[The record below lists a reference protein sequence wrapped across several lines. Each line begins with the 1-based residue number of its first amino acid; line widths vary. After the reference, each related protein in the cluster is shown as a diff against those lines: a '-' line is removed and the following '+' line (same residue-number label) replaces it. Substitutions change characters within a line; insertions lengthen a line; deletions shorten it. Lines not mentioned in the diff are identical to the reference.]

1 MASHLEESSRRGLE
15 AEKDMDE
22 GTTDTA
28 IDPLVGSDLS
38 RSLAEVDPEIFEAV
52 RLETDKQ
59 AHKLVLIA
67 SENYA
72 SEAVLSACASVMSNK
87 YAEGYPGRRY
97 YGGCEF
103 VDIAET
109 LAIERAKQLF
119 GAEHANVQPHSGT
132 QANMGVYFA
141 ALEPGD
147 TILGMELPHGGH
159 LSHGHKLNFSGQ
171 LYNVVNYGVNRDTEL
186 LDYDEMAEKA
196 AEHQPKLIVV
206 GASAYPRTI
215 DFARVQAIADEVGAR
230 VMADIAHPAGLV
242 ATGLFPNPCEHV
254 HYVTSTT
261 HKTLR
266 GPRGGLVLC
275 KEEVAKEI
283 DRKIFP
289 GAQGGPFM
297 HLIAAK
303 AVCFHEALTDGFKSY
318 AAQIIANA
326 KALAEAL
333 AARGYRIVSGGTD
346 SHIVLVDVGAS
357 EMTGKEGEAWLDD
370 AGIVVNK
377 NTIPFDPN
385 PPLVTSGL
393 RLGTAAVAS
402 RGMGE
407 AEMDRI
413 ADQIH
418 RVLDSKGDEQV
429 CVEVRG
435 EVNDLCSGF
444 PIYDWRL
451 REMTIGIRRPA
462 RGRRHRRGVNKG
474 SL

>member
-1 MASHLEESSRRGLE
+1 MSDA
-15 AEKDMDE
+15 
-22 GTTDTA
+22 
-28 IDPLVGSDLS
+28 LVGSDLG
-38 RSLAEVDPEIFEAV
+38 RSLAEVDPEILRTI
-52 RLETDKQ
+52 RLETEKQ
-59 AHKLVLIA
+59 ASKLVLIA

-72 SEAVLSACASVMSNK
+72 SEAVLSAGASVMSNK

-103 VDIAET
+103 VDQAEE
-109 LAIERAKQLF
+109 LAIARARELF

-141 ALEPGD
+141 AIEPGD

-171 LYNVVNYGVNRDTEL
+171 LYNVVSYGVNRETEL
-186 LDYDEMAEKA
+186 LDYDEMEAKA
-196 AEHQPKLIVV
+196 QEHGPKLIVV

-215 DFARVQAIADEVGAR
+215 DFARVQTIADGVGAR

-242 ATGLFPNPCEHV
+242 AAGLFPNPCEHADF
-254 HYVTSTT
+254 VTSTT

-266 GPRGGLVLC
+266 GPRGGLILC
-275 KEEVAKEI
+275 KEEYAKDV
-283 DRKIFP
+283 DRKVFP

-318 AAQIIANA
+318 AAQVIANA

-333 AARGYRIVSGGTD
+333 AERGHRIVSGGTD
-346 SHIVLVDVGAS
+346 SHMVLVDVGVAGL
-357 EMTGKEGEAWLDD
+357 TGKDGEAWCDA
-370 AGIVVNK
+370 AGIIVNR
-377 NTIPFDPN
+377 NTIPFDEN

-402 RGMGE
+402 RGMLE
-407 AEMDRI
+407 PEMTQI
-413 ADQIH
+413 ADWLH
-418 RVLDSKGDEQV
+418 RVLDSNGDDDVSATVRSE
-429 CVEVRG
+429 VE
-435 EVNDLCSGF
+435 ELCAGF
-444 PIYDWRL
+444 PMYDWRL
-451 REMTIGIRRPA
+451 REMD
-462 RGRRHRRGVNKG
+462 
-474 SL
+474 

>member
-1 MASHLEESSRRGLE
+1 MPYDPQA
-15 AEKDMDE
+15 A
-22 GTTDTA
+22 
-28 IDPLVGSDLS
+28 DPLVGAALG
-38 RSLAEVDPEIFEAV
+38 RSLAEEDPEIFATI
-52 RLETDKQ
+52 RRETEKQ

-103 VDIAET
+103 VDQAET
-109 LAIERAKQLF
+109 LALERAKSLF

-141 ALEPGD
+141 AIKPGD

-171 LYNVVNYGVNRDTEL
+171 LYNVVSYGVDKETEL
-186 LDYDEMAEKA
+186 LDYDQMAAKA
-196 AEHQPKLIVV
+196 EEHRPQLIVV

-215 DFARVQAIADEVGAR
+215 DFARVRAIADAVGAR

-242 ATGLFPNPCEHV
+242 AAGLFPNPCEHIQ
-254 HYVTSTT
+254 YVTSTT

-266 GPRGGLVLC
+266 GPRGGLILC
-275 KEEVAKEI
+275 KEEYAKEI
-283 DRKIFP
+283 DRKVFP

-303 AVCFHEALTDGFKSY
+303 AVCFREAATPGFKAY
-318 AAQIIANA
+318 AQQIIANA
-326 KALAEAL
+326 KVLAAALAE
-333 AARGYRIVSGGTD
+333 RGWRIVSGGTD

-357 EMTGKEGEAWLDD
+357 GLTGKDGETWLDA
-370 AGIVVNK
+370 AGVIVNK

-385 PPLVTSGL
+385 PPMVTSGL

-402 RGMGE
+402 RGMKE
-407 AEMDRI
+407 TEMEQI
-413 ADQIH
+413 AAAIH
-418 RVLDSKGDEQV
+418 RVLDSKGDEAEGAAV
-429 CVEVRG
+429 RAEVD
-435 EVNDLCSGF
+435 ELCAGF

-451 REMTIGIRRPA
+451 AEMG
-462 RGRRHRRGVNKG
+462 
-474 SL
+474 

>member
-1 MASHLEESSRRGLE
+1 MPDDPQA
-15 AEKDMDE
+15 A
-22 GTTDTA
+22 
-28 IDPLVGSDLS
+28 DPLVGAALG
-38 RSLAEVDPEIFEAV
+38 RSLAEEDPEIFATI
-52 RLETDKQ
+52 RRETEKQ

-103 VDIAET
+103 VDQAET
-109 LAIERAKQLF
+109 LAIERAKALF

-141 ALEPGD
+141 AVQPGD

-171 LYNVVNYGVNRDTEL
+171 LYNVVSYGVDKETEL
-186 LDYDEMAEKA
+186 LDYEQMAA
-196 AEHQPKLIVV
+196 QAEEHRPKLIVV

-215 DFARVQAIADEVGAR
+215 DFARVRAIADAVGAR

-242 ATGLFPNPCEHV
+242 AAGLFPNPCEHIQ
-254 HYVTSTT
+254 YVTSTT

-266 GPRGGLVLC
+266 GPRGGLILC
-275 KEEVAKEI
+275 KEEHAKEI
-283 DRKIFP
+283 DRKVFP

-303 AVCFHEALTDGFKSY
+303 AVCFREAATPGFKAY

-326 KALAEAL
+326 KALAAAL
-333 AARGYRIVSGGTD
+333 AERGWRIVSGGTD
-346 SHIVLVDVGAS
+346 SHIVLVDVGAGGL
-357 EMTGKEGEAWLDD
+357 TGKDGETWLDA
-370 AGIVVNK
+370 AGMIVNK

-402 RGMGE
+402 RGMKE
-407 AEMDRI
+407 PEMAQI
-413 ADQIH
+413 ADWIH
-418 RVLDSKGDEQV
+418 RVLESKGDEAAGV
-429 CVEVRG
+429 TVRAEVD
-435 EVNDLCSGF
+435 ELCAGF

-451 REMTIGIRRPA
+451 AEMGEV
-462 RGRRHRRGVNKG
+462 G
-474 SL
+474 

>member
-1 MASHLEESSRRGLE
+1 MANHPD
-15 AEKDMDE
+15 A
-22 GTTDTA
+22 TA
-28 IDPLVGSDLS
+28 DRLVGAAMS
-38 RSLAEVDPEIFEAV
+38 RSLPDVDPEIFGAV
-52 RLETDKQ
+52 RRETEKQ
-59 AHKLVLIA
+59 ATKLVLIA

-103 VDIAET
+103 VDEAENI
-109 LAIERAKQLF
+109 AIERAKELF

-141 ALEPGD
+141 AVKPGD

-171 LYNVVNYGVNRDTEL
+171 LYNVVSYGVNKETEL
-186 LDYDEMAEKA
+186 LDYEELAAKAE
-196 AEHQPKLIVV
+196 EHEPALIVC

-215 DFARVQAIADEVGAR
+215 DFARIQQIADGVGAR
-230 VMADIAHPAGLV
+230 VMADMAHPAGLV
-242 ATGLFPNPCEHV
+242 AAGLFPNPCEHV
-254 HYVTSTT
+254 DYVTSTT

-275 KEEVAKEI
+275 KEEHAK
-283 DRKIFP
+283 DVNRAVFP

-303 AVCFHEALTDGFKSY
+303 AVCFLEALSDGFRGY
-318 AAQIIANA
+318 ATQVIANA
-326 KALAEAL
+326 KALAAAL
-333 AARGYRIVSGGTD
+333 DERGYRIVSGGTD
-346 SHIVLVDVGAS
+346 SHVVLVDVGAS
-357 EMTGKEGEAWLDD
+357 GLTGKEGEAWLDE

-377 NTIPFDPN
+377 NTIPFDEN

-393 RLGTAAVAS
+393 RLGTAAVAT
-402 RGMGE
+402 RGMRE
-407 AEMDRI
+407 AEMDSI
-413 ADQIH
+413 ADWIH
-418 RVLDSKGDEQV
+418 RVLDAKGDAEVCSQV
-429 CVEVRG
+429 RAEVD
-435 EVNDLCSGF
+435 EVCHGF

-451 REMTIGIRRPA
+451 EEMG
-462 RGRRHRRGVNKG
+462 
-474 SL
+474 

>member
-1 MASHLEESSRRGLE
+1 MANH
-15 AEKDMDE
+15 
-22 GTTDTA
+22 TDDTP
-28 IDPLVGSDLS
+28 DSLVGAAMA
-38 RSLAEVDPEIFEAV
+38 RSLADVDPDIFGTV
-52 RLETDKQ
+52 RRETEKQ

-72 SEAVLSACASVMSNK
+72 SEAVLSTCASVMSNK

-103 VDIAET
+103 VDEAENI
-109 LAIERAKQLF
+109 AIERAKELF

-141 ALEPGD
+141 AVKPGD
-147 TILGMELPHGGH
+147 TILGMDLPHGGH

-171 LYNVVNYGVNRDTEL
+171 LYNVVSYGVTRDTEL
-186 LDYDEMAEKA
+186 LDYDQMAANA
-196 AEHQPKLIVV
+196 AEHEPALIVC

-215 DFARVQAIADEVGAR
+215 DFARIQAIADSVGAR

-242 ATGLFPNPCEHV
+242 AAGLFPNPCEHV
-254 HYVTSTT
+254 DYVTSTT

-275 KEEVAKEI
+275 KEEYAK
-283 DRKIFP
+283 DVNRAVFP

-303 AVCFHEALTDGFKSY
+303 AVCFHEALSDGFKGY

-326 KALAEAL
+326 KALAAAL
-333 AARGYRIVSGGTD
+333 AERGYRIVSGGTD

-357 EMTGKEGEAWLDD
+357 GLTGKEGEAWLDD

-377 NTIPFDPN
+377 NTIPFDEN
-385 PPLVTSGL
+385 PPMVTSGL
-393 RLGTAAVAS
+393 RLGTAAVAT
-402 RGMGE
+402 RGMKE
-407 AEMDRI
+407 TEMGQI
-413 ADQIH
+413 ADWIH
-418 RVLDSKGDEQV
+418 RVIDAGGDEQV
-429 CVEVRG
+429 CSAVRTEVD
-435 EVNDLCSGF
+435 EVCHGF

-451 REMTIGIRRPA
+451 EEMGRA
-462 RGRRHRRGVNKG
+462 R
-474 SL
+474 

>member
-1 MASHLEESSRRGLE
+1 MGDA
-15 AEKDMDE
+15 DMD
-22 GTTDTA
+22 
-28 IDPLVGSDLS
+28 ISDPLAGEAMA
-38 RSLAEVDPEIFEAV
+38 RSLAEVDPEIYRAV
-52 RLETDKQ
+52 RQETEKQ
-59 AHKLVLIA
+59 ATKLVLIA

-72 SEAVLSACASVMSNK
+72 SEAVLSTCSSVMSNK

-103 VDIAET
+103 VDDAET
-109 LAIERAKQLF
+109 LAIERAKKLF

-141 ALEPGD
+141 AIKPGD

-171 LYNVVNYGVNRDTEL
+171 LYNVVSYGVNRDTEL
-186 LDYDEMAEKA
+186 LDYDEMSTKA
-196 AEHQPKLIVV
+196 KQHQPKLIVV

-215 DFARVQAIADEVGAR
+215 DFARVQEIADGIGAK

-242 ATGLFPNPCEHV
+242 AAGLFPNPCEHV
-254 HYVTSTT
+254 DYVTSTT

-275 KEEVAKEI
+275 KEEHAKVV
-283 DRKIFP
+283 DRKVFP

-303 AVCFHEALTDGFKSY
+303 AVCFQEALSPGFRSY
-318 AAQIIANA
+318 AAQVIANA
-326 KALAEAL
+326 KEL
-333 AARGYRIVSGGTD
+333 ARGLDERGHRIVSRGTD
-346 SHIVLVDVGAS
+346 SHIVLVDVGIAGL
-357 EMTGKEGEAWLDD
+357 TGKDGEAWLND
-370 AGIVVNK
+370 AGIVANK

-393 RLGTAAVAS
+393 RLGTAAVS
-402 RGMGE
+402 TRGMKE
-407 AEMDRI
+407 PQMHQI
-413 ADQIH
+413 ANWIH
-418 RVLDSKGDEQV
+418 RVLDSGGDKQLCAAIRTEVDEV
-429 CVEVRG
+429 CQ
-435 EVNDLCSGF
+435 SF

-451 REMTIGIRRPA
+451 SNMQEI
-462 RGRRHRRGVNKG
+462 
-474 SL
+474 S

>member
-1 MASHLEESSRRGLE
+1 M
-15 AEKDMDE
+15 
-22 GTTDTA
+22 
-28 IDPLVGSDLS
+28 S
-38 RSLAEVDPEIFEAV
+38 RSLAEVDPEIYRAI
-52 RLETDKQ
+52 RLETEKQ
-59 AHKLVLIA
+59 ATKLVMIA

-103 VDIAET
+103 VDRAEA
-109 LAIERAKQLF
+109 LAIERACELF

-141 ALEPGD
+141 ALQPGE
-147 TILGMELPHGGH
+147 TLLGMELPHGGH
-159 LSHGHKLNFSGQ
+159 LSHGHKLSFSGQ
-171 LYNVVNYGVNRDTEL
+171 LYNVVTYGVNRDTEL
-186 LDYDEMAEKA
+186 LDYDEMAAKA
-196 AEHQPKLIVV
+196 AEHRPKLIVV

-215 DFARVQAIADEVGAR
+215 DFERVQGIAEEVGAQ

-242 ATGLFPNPCEHV
+242 AAGLFPNPCQHV
-254 HYVTSTT
+254 AYVTTTT

-275 KEEVAKEI
+275 KEEFAKGL

-289 GAQGGPFM
+289 GIQGGPFE

-303 AVCFHEALTDGFKSY
+303 AVCFKEALSDGFKGY

-326 KALAEAL
+326 RAL
-333 AARGYRIVSGGTD
+333 AAALQERGWRIVSGGTD
-346 SHIVLVDVGAS
+346 SHIVLVDVG
-357 EMTGKEGEAWLDD
+357 ETGLTGKDGEAWLDS

-385 PPLVTSGL
+385 PPLVASGL
-393 RLGTAAVAS
+393 RIGTPAVTS

-407 AEMDRI
+407 SVMEQI
-413 ADQIH
+413 GEWIH
-418 RVLDSKGDEQV
+418 RVLDSGGDEQV
-429 CVEVRG
+429 CAAVRTEVARIAA
-435 EVNDLCSGF
+435 DF

-451 REMTIGIRRPA
+451 RQMP
-462 RGRRHRRGVNKG
+462 V
-474 SL
+474 LD

>member
-1 MASHLEESSRRGLE
+1 MPDDAQ
-15 AEKDMDE
+15 A
-22 GTTDTA
+22 A
-28 IDPLVGSDLS
+28 DPLVGAALS
-38 RSLAEVDPEIFEAV
+38 RSLAEEDPEIFATI
-52 RLETDKQ
+52 RRETEKQ

-103 VDIAET
+103 VDQAET
-109 LAIERAKQLF
+109 LAIERAKALF

-141 ALEPGD
+141 AVQPGD

-171 LYNVVNYGVNRDTEL
+171 LYNVVSYGVDKETEL
-186 LDYDEMAEKA
+186 LDYEQMAA
-196 AEHQPKLIVV
+196 QAEEHRPKLIVV

-215 DFARVQAIADEVGAR
+215 DFARVRAIADAVGAR

-242 ATGLFPNPCEHV
+242 AAGLFPNPCEHIQ
-254 HYVTSTT
+254 YVTSTT

-266 GPRGGLVLC
+266 GPRGGLILC
-275 KEEVAKEI
+275 KEEHAKEI
-283 DRKIFP
+283 DRKVFP

-303 AVCFHEALTDGFKSY
+303 AVCFREAATPGFKAY

-326 KALAEAL
+326 KALAAAL
-333 AARGYRIVSGGTD
+333 TERGWRIVSGGTD

-357 EMTGKEGEAWLDD
+357 GLTGKDGETWLDA
-370 AGIVVNK
+370 AGVIVNK

-385 PPLVTSGL
+385 PPMVTSGL

-402 RGMGE
+402 RGMKE
-407 AEMDRI
+407 PEMVRI
-413 ADQIH
+413 ADWIH
-418 RVLDSKGDEQV
+418 RVLESKGDEAASATV
-429 CVEVRG
+429 RAEVD
-435 EVNDLCSGF
+435 ELCAGF

-451 REMTIGIRRPA
+451 AEMGEV
-462 RGRRHRRGVNKG
+462 G
-474 SL
+474 

>member
-1 MASHLEESSRRGLE
+1 MSDPTA
-15 AEKDMDE
+15 A
-22 GTTDTA
+22 TDA
-28 IDPLVGSDLS
+28 FVGSLLS
-38 RSLAEVDPEIFEAV
+38 RSLAEVDPEIYEAV
-52 RLETDKQ
+52 RLDTERQ
-59 AHKLVLIA
+59 ARKLNLIA

-72 SEAVLSACASVMSNK
+72 SEAVLTTCASVMSNK

-103 VDIAET
+103 VDMAEN
-109 LAIERAKQLF
+109 LAIDRAKKLF

-141 ALEPGD
+141 AIEPGD

-186 LDYDEMAEKA
+186 LDYDEMAAKA
-196 AEHQPKLIVV
+196 AEHEPKLIIV

-242 ATGLFPNPCEHV
+242 AAGLFPNPCEHV

-266 GPRGGLVLC
+266 GPRGGLILC
-275 KEEVAKEI
+275 KEEVAKDI
-283 DRKIFP
+283 DRKVFP

-303 AVCFHEALTDGFKSY
+303 AVCFHEAMSDGFKNY

-333 AARGYRIVSGGTD
+333 AERGYRIVSGGTD

-357 EMTGKEGEAWLDD
+357 DMTGKEGEAWLDD
-370 AGIVVNK
+370 AGVVVNK

-385 PPLVTSGL
+385 PPLVASGL
-393 RLGTAAVAS
+393 RLGTAALAS

-407 AEMDRI
+407 AEMVSI
-413 ADQIH
+413 ADWIH
-418 RVLDSKGDEQV
+418 RVLDSKGDEQIAA
-429 CVEVRG
+429 EVRG
-435 EVNDLCSGF
+435 QIDEFCAGF

-451 REMTIGIRRPA
+451 AEMSG
-462 RGRRHRRGVNKG
+462 
-474 SL
+474 